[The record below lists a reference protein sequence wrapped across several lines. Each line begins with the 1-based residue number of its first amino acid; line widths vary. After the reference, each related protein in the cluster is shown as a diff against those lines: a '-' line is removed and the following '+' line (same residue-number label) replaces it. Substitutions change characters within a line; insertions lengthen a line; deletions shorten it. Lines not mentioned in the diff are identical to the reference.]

1 MWIKKIPN
9 ELAESSR
16 SKANFLFNKGKIYV
30 MDNHLCAAWCWLQKI
45 QLDRK
50 YDFIHIDRHND
61 LLLPSPTIN
70 KDILDNNIDLQS
82 LTFDEYLELYE
93 NHPEEPNMK
102 IKLFR
107 WDNYILNINELY
119 PQLFGSKY
127 FITKESY
134 PDSDFIDIELR
145 IEDFVSDSHWFDNS
159 ENSWIVN
166 LDLDFLFSNSK
177 GIYQLYSN
185 QLVQKIGEILKQ
197 NLNNFAVLT
206 IALSPECCGN
216 WENSFRIMRIL
227 DEILELNM
235 RL

>member
-1 MWIKKIPN
+1 
-9 ELAESSR
+9 
-16 SKANFLFNKGKIYV
+16 